1 MTDKVVLIT
10 GATDGIGRQAAREL
24 AAKNMRIVIIGRN
37 EEKLRAAVAE
47 LGTNGDGI
55 QADLS
60 IQAEV
65 RRAAAEFRARYGR
78 LDVLVN
84 NAGNGFFLRQLSAD
98 GIEMTWA
105 LNHMAYFILTLEL
118 LEMLKASAPARIV
131 NTSSSAH
138 YAGRIHWN
146 DVELKGGYWIMT
158 AYRQSKLA
166 NVMFTLALAR
176 RLEGSGVTANAL
188 HPGFVRTNIGG
199 TGNGPLGRLVQR
211 IAFRR
216 GISLEE
222 GARTT
227 VRLAFDRELEG
238 VSGRFFTRFGERRA
252 LEAAYDVAAQERLWE
267 LSERYVIGKR

>member
-1 MTDKVVLIT
+1 MSQKVVLIT

-24 AAKNMRIVIIGRN
+24 AAQNMRIVIIGRN
-37 EEKLRAAVAE
+37 PEKLRETLAE
-47 LGTNGDGI
+47 LGPNGDAI
-55 QADLS
+55 RANLS
-60 IQAEV
+60 AQAEV
-65 RRAAAEFRARYGR
+65 RRAAEEFRARYGW

-118 LEMLKASAPARIV
+118 LETLKAGAPARII

-138 YAGRIHWN
+138 YAGRIHWD
-146 DVELKGGYWIMT
+146 DVELRRGYWIMK

-166 NVMFTLALAR
+166 NVMFTFALAR
-176 RLEGSGVTANAL
+176 RLEGTGVTANAL

-199 TGNGPLGRLVQR
+199 TGNGPLGRMVQR
-211 IAFRR
+211 IAFRQ

-227 VRLAFDRELEG
+227 VRLASDPALEG
-238 VSGRFFTRFGERRA
+238 ATGRFYTRFGERRA
-252 LEAAYDVAAQERLWE
+252 LEAAYDEQAQERLWA
-267 LSERYVIGKR
+267 LSEGYATGKR